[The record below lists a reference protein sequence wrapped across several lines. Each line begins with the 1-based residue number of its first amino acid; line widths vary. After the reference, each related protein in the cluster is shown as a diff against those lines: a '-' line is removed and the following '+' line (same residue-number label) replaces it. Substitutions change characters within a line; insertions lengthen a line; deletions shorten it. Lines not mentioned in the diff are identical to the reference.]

1 MRQSIQQR
9 INGVVYQTVKEAALG
24 AQFETDV
31 TACYAPTLN
40 QQGQITGFEHSWLVT
55 VSTPNPL
62 LGLKEQERPDIAV
75 SVPVRGVVPPAAIFE
90 EVARGLWQKCAAAK
104 DEVLT
109 KPTALG
115 ADLGKL
121 DLSKVAK

>member
-1 MRQSIQQR
+1 MRQSIQTR
-9 INGVVYQTVKEAALG
+9 LSGVVNTAVKEAALG
-24 AQFETDV
+24 AQFESDV

-40 QQGQITGFEHSWLVT
+40 EHGQIVGFEHSWLVT

-62 LGLKEQERPDIAV
+62 LGLKDKERPDIAV

-90 EVARGLWQKCAAAK
+90 EVARGLWQKCAAEK
-104 DEVLT
+104 DKILT
-109 KPTALG
+109 KPAALG